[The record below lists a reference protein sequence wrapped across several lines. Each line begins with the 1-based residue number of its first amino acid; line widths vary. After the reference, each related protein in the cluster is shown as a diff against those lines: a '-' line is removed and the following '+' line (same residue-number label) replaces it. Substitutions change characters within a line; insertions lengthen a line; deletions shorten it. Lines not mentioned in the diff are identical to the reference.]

1 MLTNGHKVL
10 LINLS
15 YQTNVS
21 ITINTTFYCRDPK
34 PNFIFP
40 ITKLTSNLK
49 HVFNKVLLLKFRT
62 QYYLKH
68 LRSR

>member
-49 HVFNKVLLLKFRT
+49 HVFNKV
-62 QYYLKH
+62 
-68 LRSR
+68 